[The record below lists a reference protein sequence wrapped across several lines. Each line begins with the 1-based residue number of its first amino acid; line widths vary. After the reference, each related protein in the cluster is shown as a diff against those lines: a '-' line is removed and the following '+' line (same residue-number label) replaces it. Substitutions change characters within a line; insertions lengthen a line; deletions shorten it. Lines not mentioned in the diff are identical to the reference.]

1 MVKKSMLIRGQ
12 STLIDVVDD
21 FVASLDGQKMD
32 LFMRYIPNRMWI
44 QVLDFYDYLIS
55 RYDFYNSG
63 AWIAELI
70 SENDPVGATLCQ
82 KFSSNGQNTFEWE
95 AGVII
100 DLAKEKLGITFEW
113 QREKYGNPSD
123 SF

>member
-12 STLIDVVDD
+12 STL
-21 FVASLDGQKMD
+21 
-32 LFMRYIPNRMWI
+32 
-44 QVLDFYDYLIS
+44 
-55 RYDFYNSG
+55 G
-63 AWIAELI
+63 AWVAELI

-100 DLAKEKLGITFEW
+100 DLAREKLGITFEW
-113 QREKYGNPSD
+113 
-123 SF
+123 